1 MFVRLLRKSILRR
14 KSRFAMG
21 VASVLIG
28 AAVVTAL
35 FTVSL
40 GVGDQ
45 VGQEFTKYGADLM
58 LQPQSNTIQIGLP
71 GVSIGSVTEQR
82 YINESDLWMIKTIE
96 HRANVLGFAPF
107 LYQVVTVGDGPN
119 AQQAVLAGTYFN
131 KTIQIPQPASPQ
143 DPSEFSTGIA
153 DISSWWKVTGNWIT
167 NQNDTTSAMVG
178 SNVAQKLNLT
188 VGDSFKVSYA
198 GTQNGTTA
206 TMQNGTAATNVKELK
221 VAGIVESGGAE
232 DNQIF
237 VNLPVAQDLSSRPG
251 KVDTVQVSALCV
263 RCPVADMASEIQGKI
278 PGVQGTTITQLT
290 NAEMSTLDKYQS
302 MMALVTAVALLASTM
317 GIFTT
322 MTANV
327 TERRREI
334 GLMKSIGAENRSI
347 ASLFLA
353 EAALTGLIGGVTGF
367 GVGIV
372 LAQFIGLRVF
382 STTIPLR
389 WEVLAVAIPIA
400 IGVSLLAS
408 ALPVRRATAV
418 EPAIVLR
425 GE

>member
-1 MFVRLLRKSILRR
+1 MFVQLLKKSILRR

-45 VGQEFTKYGADLM
+45 VGQEFTKYGANLI
-58 LQPQSNTIQIGLP
+58 LQPQSNTIEIGLP
-71 GVSIGSVTEQR
+71 GVNMGSVTEQK
-82 YINESDLWMIKTIE
+82 YINESDLWMIKTIQY
-96 HRANVLGFAPF
+96 RANVLGFAPF
-107 LYQVVTVGDGPN
+107 LYQMVTVGDGPN
-119 AQQAVLAGTYFN
+119 AEQAVMAGTYFN
-131 KTIQIPQPASPQ
+131 KTIQIMQPASPQ
-143 DPSEFSTGIA
+143 DPSEFTTGIA
-153 DISSWWKVTGNWIT
+153 DVSSWWKVTGNWIT
-167 NQNDTTSAMVG
+167 DQNDTTSAMVG

-198 GTQNGTTA
+198 GA
-206 TMQNGTAATNVKELK
+206 QNGTAATNVKELK
-221 VAGIVESGGAE
+221 VAGIMESGGAE

-251 KVDTVQVSALCV
+251 KVDTVQLSALCV
-263 RCPVADMASEIQGKI
+263 RCPVEDIASEIQGKL
-278 PGVQGTTITQLT
+278 PGVVGTTIKQLT
-290 NAEMSTLDKYQS
+290 NAEMGMLDKYQS
-302 MMALVTAVALLASTM
+302 MMTLVTAVALLASTM

-322 MTANV
+322 MTASV
-327 TERRREI
+327 AERRQEI
-334 GLMKSIGAENRSI
+334 GLMKSIGAENRRI

-353 EAALTGLIGGVTGF
+353 EATLIGLIGGITGF
-367 GVGIV
+367 GVGLV
-372 LAQFIGLRVF
+372 LAQFIGLSVF
-382 STTIPLR
+382 STTMPVK
-389 WEVLAVAIPIA
+389 WEVLAVVIPIA

-408 ALPVRRATAV
+408 ALPIRRATAV

>member
-1 MFVRLLRKSILRR
+1 MFVQLLRKSILRR

-71 GVSIGSVTEQR
+71 GVSIGSVTEQK

-167 NQNDTTSAMVG
+167 DQNDTTSAMVG

-188 VGDSFKVSYA
+188 VGDSFKVSYVGA
-198 GTQNGTTA
+198 QNGTT
-206 TMQNGTAATNVKELK
+206 ATNVKELK

-347 ASLFLA
+347 AALFLA
-353 EAALTGLIGGVTGF
+353 EATLTGLIGGIGGF

-389 WEVLAVAIPIA
+389 WGVLAVAIPIA

-408 ALPVRRATAV
+408 ALPVRRAMAV

>member
-1 MFVRLLRKSILRR
+1 MFPQLLKKSILRR

-21 VASVLIG
+21 VVSVLIG
-28 AAVVTAL
+28 AAVVTSL
-35 FTVSL
+35 LTVSL
-40 GVGDQ
+40 GVGEQ
-45 VGQEFTKYGADLM
+45 VGQEFAKYGANLI
-58 LQPQSNTIQIGLP
+58 LQPQSNTIAIGLP
-71 GVSIGSVTEQR
+71 GVSMGSVTEQK
-82 YINESDLWMIKTIE
+82 YINESDLWAIKTIP
-96 HRANVLGFAPF
+96 HSANVLGFAPF
-107 LYQVVTVGDGPN
+107 LYQMVNVSNGGT
-119 AQQAVLAGTYFN
+119 AQEAIMAGTYFN
-131 KTIQIPQPASPQ
+131 RTIPIQQSTSPQ
-143 DPSEFSTGIA
+143 DASEFTTGIA

-167 NQNDTTSAMVG
+167 DQNDTTSAMVG
-178 SNVAQKLNLT
+178 SNVAQKLNLSIGDT
-188 VGDSFKVSYA
+188 FRASYVGE
-198 GTQNGTTA
+198 QNRTT
-206 TMQNGTAATNVKELK
+206 TTGSKELK
-221 VAGIVESGGAE
+221 VAGIVESGGSE

-237 VNLPVAQDLSSRPG
+237 VNLPVAQDLSSRPN
-251 KVDTVQVSALCV
+251 KVDTVQVSALCT
-263 RCPVADMASEIQGKI
+263 RCPVEDMASEIQGKI
-278 PGVQGTTITQLT
+278 PGVEGTTIKQLT
-290 NAEMSTLDKYQS
+290 NAEMGTLDKYQS
-302 MMALVTAVALLASTM
+302 MMVLVTAVALLASTM

-353 EAALTGLIGGVTGF
+353 EATLTGLIGGTAGF
-367 GVGIV
+367 GAGLV

-389 WEVLAVAIPIA
+389 WEVLVVTVPIA

-408 ALPVRRATAV
+408 ALPVRRAMAI

>member
-1 MFVRLLRKSILRR
+1 
-14 KSRFAMG
+14 MG

-40 GVGDQ
+40 GISDQ
-45 VGQEFTKYGADLM
+45 IGQEFTKYGADLM

-71 GVSIGSVTEQR
+71 GVNIGSITDQK
-82 YINESDLWMIKTIE
+82 YINESDLWMIKTIP

-107 LYQVVTVGDGPN
+107 LYQVVTVNNGSDT
-119 AQQAVLAGTYFN
+119 QQVVLAGTYFN
-131 KTIQIPQPASPQ
+131 KTIQILQPASPQ
-143 DPSEFSTGIA
+143 DPSTFTTGIA
-153 DISSWWKVTGNWIT
+153 DISPWWNVTGSWIT

-188 VGDSFKVSYA
+188 VGDPFTVSYA
-198 GTQNGTTA
+198 AAQNGSTPTQNA
-206 TMQNGTAATNVKELK
+206 TSATNVKQLN
-221 VAGIVESGGAE
+221 VIGIVETGGAE

-263 RCPVADMASEIQGKI
+263 HCPVQDMASEIEGKI
-278 PGVQGTTITQLT
+278 PGIQGTTITQLT
-290 NAEMSTLDKYQS
+290 SAEMSTLDKYQS
-302 MMALVTAVALLASTM
+302 MMTFVTAVALLASMM

-327 TERRREI
+327 VERRREI

-347 ASLFLA
+347 ASLFLT
-353 EAALTGLIGGVTGF
+353 EAALTGCIGGVGGF
-367 GVGIV
+367 VAGII

-382 STTIPLR
+382 STTISVR

-400 IGVSLLAS
+400 VGVSLLAS
-408 ALPVRRATAV
+408 ALPVRRAMGV

>member
-71 GVSIGSVTEQR
+71 GVSIGSVTEQK
-82 YINESDLWMIKTIE
+82 YITESDLWMIKTIE

-167 NQNDTTSAMVG
+167 DQNDTTSAMVG

-188 VGDSFKVSYA
+188 VGDSFKVSYVGA
-198 GTQNGTTA
+198 
-206 TMQNGTAATNVKELK
+206 QNGTAATNVKELK
-221 VAGIVESGGAE
+221 VVGIVESGGAE

-278 PGVQGTTITQLT
+278 PGIQGTTITQLT

-347 ASLFLA
+347 AALFLA
-353 EAALTGLIGGVTGF
+353 EATLTGLIGGIGGF

>member
-1 MFVRLLRKSILRR
+1 MFVQLLRKSILRR

-58 LQPQSNTIQIGLP
+58 LQPQSNTIQVGLP
-71 GVSIGSVTEQR
+71 GVSIGSVTEQK

-107 LYQVVTVGDGPN
+107 LYQVVTVGEGPN

-167 NQNDTTSAMVG
+167 DQNDTTSAMVG

-198 GTQNGTTA
+198 GAQNATT
-206 TMQNGTAATNVKELK
+206 ATNVKELK

-347 ASLFLA
+347 AALFLA
-353 EAALTGLIGGVTGF
+353 EATLTGLIGGIGGF
-367 GVGIV
+367 GAGIV

>member
-1 MFVRLLRKSILRR
+1 MFVQLLRKSILRR
-14 KSRFAMG
+14 KSRFVMG

-35 FTVSL
+35 LTVSL

-45 VGQEFTKYGADLM
+45 VGQEFSKYGADLM
-58 LQPQSNTIQIGLP
+58 LQPQSNTIQVGLP
-71 GVSIGSVTEQR
+71 GVTIGSVTEQK

-96 HRANVLGFAPF
+96 HNANVLGFAPF

-167 NQNDTTSAMVG
+167 DQNDTTSAMIG
-178 SNVAQKLNLT
+178 TSVAQKLNLT
-188 VGDSFKVSYA
+188 VGDAFNVSYT

-206 TMQNGTAATNVKELK
+206 TNVKELK
-221 VAGIVESGGAE
+221 VVGIVETGGAE

-251 KVDTVQVSALCV
+251 KVDTVQVSALCI

-290 NAEMSTLDKYQS
+290 NAEMGTLDKYQS
-302 MMALVTAVALLASTM
+302 MMGLVTAVALLASTM

-327 TERRREI
+327 ADRRGEI

-353 EAALTGLIGGVTGF
+353 EAAITGLIGGVAGF
-367 GVGIV
+367 GVGVV

-382 STTIPLR
+382 STTIAPN
-389 WEVLAVAIPIA
+389 WGVLAVAIPIA

-408 ALPVRRATAV
+408 AIPVRRATAV
-418 EPAIVLR
+418 EPAVVLR

>member
-1 MFVRLLRKSILRR
+1 MFTQLLRKSIQRR

-35 FTVSL
+35 LTVSL

-45 VGQEFTKYGADLM
+45 VGQEFTKYGANLI
-58 LQPQSNTIQIGLP
+58 LQPQSNTIEIGLP
-71 GVSIGSVTEQR
+71 GVNMGSVTEQK
-82 YINESDLWMIKTIE
+82 YINESDLWMIKTIQY
-96 HRANVLGFAPF
+96 RANVLGFAPF
-107 LYQVVTVGDGPN
+107 LYQMVTVGDGPN
-119 AQQAVLAGTYFN
+119 AEQAVMAGTYFN
-131 KTIQIPQPASPQ
+131 KTIQIMQPASPQ
-143 DPSEFSTGIA
+143 DPSEFTTGIA
-153 DISSWWKVTGNWIT
+153 DVSSWWKVTGNWIT
-167 NQNDTTSAMVG
+167 DQNDTTSAMVG

-198 GTQNGTTA
+198 GA
-206 TMQNGTAATNVKELK
+206 QNGTAATNVKELK
-221 VAGIVESGGAE
+221 VAGIMESGGAE

-251 KVDTVQVSALCV
+251 KVDTVQLSALCV
-263 RCPVADMASEIQGKI
+263 RCPVEDIASEIQGKL
-278 PGVQGTTITQLT
+278 PGVVGTTIKQLT
-290 NAEMSTLDKYQS
+290 NAEMGMLDKYQS
-302 MMALVTAVALLASTM
+302 MMTLVTAVALLASTM

-322 MTANV
+322 MTASV
-327 TERRREI
+327 AERRQEI
-334 GLMKSIGAENRSI
+334 GLMKSIGAENRRI

-353 EAALTGLIGGVTGF
+353 EATLIGFIGGITGF

-372 LAQFIGLRVF
+372 LAQFIGLSVF
-382 STTIPLR
+382 STTMPVK
-389 WEVLAVAIPIA
+389 WEVLAVVIPIA

-408 ALPVRRATAV
+408 ALPIRRATAV

>member
-1 MFVRLLRKSILRR
+1 MFAELLKKSILRR

-45 VGQEFTKYGADLM
+45 VAQEFAKYGANLI
-58 LQPQSNTIQIGLP
+58 LQPQSNTIEVGLP
-71 GVSIGSVTEQR
+71 GVTVGSVTEQK
-82 YINESDLWMIKTIE
+82 YINESDLWMIKTIQY
-96 HRANVLGFAPF
+96 RANVLGFAPF
-107 LYQVVTVGDGPN
+107 LYQTVTVGDGPN
-119 AQQAVLAGTYFN
+119 AQKAVLAGTYFN
-131 KTIQIPQPASPQ
+131 KTIQILHPASPQ
-143 DPSEFSTGIA
+143 DPSEFTTGVE

-167 NQNDTTSAMVG
+167 DPNDTTSDMLG

-188 VGDSFKVSYA
+188 VGDSFNVSYA
-198 GTQNGTTA
+198 GQ
-206 TMQNGTAATNVKELK
+206 QNGTAVTNAKALK

-237 VNLPVAQDLSSRPG
+237 VNLPVAQDLSARPG
-251 KVDTVQVSALCV
+251 KVDTVQVSALCI
-263 RCPVADMASEIQGKI
+263 RCPVDDIAAGIQAKI
-278 PGVQGTTITQLT
+278 PGIQGTTIKQLT
-290 NAEMSTLDKYQS
+290 NAEMGTLDKYQS
-302 MMALVTAVALLASTM
+302 MMALVTAVGLLASTM

-327 TERRREI
+327 SERRREI
-334 GLMKSIGAENRSI
+334 GLMKSIGAENRKI

-353 EAALTGLIGGVTGF
+353 EAAITGVVGGFLGYGL
-367 GVGIV
+367 GVV
-372 LAQFIGLRVF
+372 LALFIGLSVF
-382 STTIPLR
+382 STAIPLS
-389 WEVLAVAIPIA
+389 WEVLAVVIPIA

-408 ALPVRRATAV
+408 AVPVRRATAI

>member
-1 MFVRLLRKSILRR
+1 
-14 KSRFAMG
+14 MG
-21 VASVLIG
+21 IASVLIG

-35 FTVSL
+35 LTVSL

-45 VGQEFTKYGADLM
+45 VGQEFTKYGANLI
-58 LQPQSNTIQIGLP
+58 LQPQSNTIEIGLP
-71 GVSIGSVTEQR
+71 GINMGSVTEQK
-82 YINESDLWMIKTIE
+82 YINESDLWMIKTIQY
-96 HRANVLGFAPF
+96 RANVLGFAPF
-107 LYQVVTVGDGPN
+107 LYQMVTVGDGPS
-119 AQQAVLAGTYFN
+119 AQEAVMAGTYFN
-131 KTIQIPQPASPQ
+131 KTIQIIQPVSPQ
-143 DPSEFSTGIA
+143 DPSEFTTGIA
-153 DISSWWKVTGNWIT
+153 DVSSWWKVTGNWIT
-167 NQNDTTSAMVG
+167 DQNDTTSAMVG

-198 GTQNGTTA
+198 GAQNSSA
-206 TMQNGTAATNVKELK
+206 STNVKELK

-237 VNLPVAQDLSSRPG
+237 ANLSVAQDLSSRPG
-251 KVDTVQVSALCV
+251 KVDTVQLSALCV
-263 RCPVADMASEIQGKI
+263 RCPVEDIASEIQGKL
-278 PGVQGTTITQLT
+278 PGVAGTTIKQLT
-290 NAEMSTLDKYQS
+290 TAEMGMLEKYQS
-302 MMALVTAVALLASTM
+302 MMAFVTAVALLASTM

-322 MTANV
+322 MTASV
-327 TERRREI
+327 AERRKEI

-353 EAALTGLIGGVTGF
+353 EATLIGLIGGITGY

-372 LAQFIGLRVF
+372 LAQFIGLSVF
-382 STTIPLR
+382 STTIPLK
-389 WEVLAVAIPIA
+389 WEVLAVVIPIA

>member
-1 MFVRLLRKSILRR
+1 MFVQLLRKSILRR

-35 FTVSL
+35 LTVSL

-45 VGQEFTKYGADLM
+45 VGQEFTKYGANLI
-58 LQPQSNTIQIGLP
+58 LQPQSNTIEIGLP
-71 GVSIGSVTEQR
+71 GINMGSVTEQK
-82 YINESDLWMIKTIE
+82 YINESDLWMIKTIQY
-96 HRANVLGFAPF
+96 RANVLGFAPF
-107 LYQVVTVGDGPN
+107 LYQMVTVGDGPS
-119 AQQAVLAGTYFN
+119 AQEVVMAGTYFN
-131 KTIQIPQPASPQ
+131 KTIQIIQPVSPQ
-143 DPSEFSTGIA
+143 DPSEFTTGIA
-153 DISSWWKVTGNWIT
+153 DVSSWWKVTGNWIT
-167 NQNDTTSAMVG
+167 DQNDTTSAMVG

-198 GTQNGTTA
+198 GAQNYSA
-206 TMQNGTAATNVKELK
+206 SSNVKELK

-237 VNLPVAQDLSSRPG
+237 ANLPVAQDLSSRPG
-251 KVDTVQVSALCV
+251 KVDTVQLSALCV
-263 RCPVADMASEIQGKI
+263 RCPVEDIASEIQGKL
-278 PGVQGTTITQLT
+278 PGVAGTTIKQLT
-290 NAEMSTLDKYQS
+290 NAEMGMLEKYQS
-302 MMALVTAVALLASTM
+302 MMAFVTAVALLASTM

-322 MTANV
+322 MTASV
-327 TERRREI
+327 AERRKEI

-353 EAALTGLIGGVTGF
+353 EATLIGLIGGITGY

-372 LAQFIGLRVF
+372 LAQFIGLSVF
-382 STTIPLR
+382 STTIPLK
-389 WEVLAVAIPIA
+389 WEVLAVVIPIA

>member
-1 MFVRLLRKSILRR
+1 MFVQLLRKSILRR

-35 FTVSL
+35 LTVSL

-45 VGQEFTKYGADLM
+45 VGQEFSKYGADLM
-58 LQPQSNTIQIGLP
+58 LQPQSNTIQVGLP
-71 GVSIGSVTEQR
+71 GVTIGSVTEQK
-82 YINESDLWMIKTIE
+82 YINESDLWMIKTID

-143 DPSEFSTGIA
+143 HPSEFSTGIQ

-167 NQNDTTSAMVG
+167 DQNDTTSAMIG
-178 SNVAQKLNLT
+178 SSVAQKLNLT
-188 VGDSFKVSYA
+188 VGDAFNVSYT

-206 TMQNGTAATNVKELK
+206 TNVKELK
-221 VAGIVESGGAE
+221 VVGIVETGGAE

-237 VNLPVAQDLSSRPG
+237 ANLPVAQDLSSRPD
-251 KVDTVQVSALCV
+251 KVDTVQVSALCI

-290 NAEMSTLDKYQS
+290 NAEMGTLDKYQS
-302 MMALVTAVALLASTM
+302 MMGLVTAVALLASTM

-327 TERRREI
+327 ADRRGEI

-353 EAALTGLIGGVTGF
+353 EAAITGLIGGVAGF
-367 GVGIV
+367 GVGVV
-372 LAQFIGLRVF
+372 LAQFIGLSVF
-382 STTIPLR
+382 STTIPPN

-418 EPAIVLR
+418 EPAVVLR

>member
-71 GVSIGSVTEQR
+71 GVSIGSVTEQK

-131 KTIQIPQPASPQ
+131 KTIQILQPASPQ
-143 DPSEFSTGIA
+143 DPSEFTTGIA
-153 DISSWWKVTGNWIT
+153 DISSWWQVTGNWIT
-167 NQNDTTSAMVG
+167 DQNNTTSAMVG

-198 GTQNGTTA
+198 GAQNGTS
-206 TMQNGTAATNVKELK
+206 ATNVKELT

-251 KVDTVQVSALCV
+251 KVDMVQVSALCV
-263 RCPVADMASEIQGKI
+263 RCPVEDMASEIQGKI

-347 ASLFLA
+347 AALFLA
-353 EAALTGLIGGVTGF
+353 EATLTGLIGGIGGF

-408 ALPVRRATAV
+408 ALPVRRAMAV

>member
-71 GVSIGSVTEQR
+71 GVSIGSVTEQK

-167 NQNDTTSAMVG
+167 DQNDTTSAMVG

-188 VGDSFKVSYA
+188 VGDSFKVSYVGA
-198 GTQNGTTA
+198 
-206 TMQNGTAATNVKELK
+206 QNGTAATTVKELK

-347 ASLFLA
+347 AALFLA
-353 EAALTGLIGGVTGF
+353 EATLTGLIGGIGGF

>member
-1 MFVRLLRKSILRR
+1 
-14 KSRFAMG
+14 MG
-21 VASVLIG
+21 IASVLIG

-35 FTVSL
+35 LTVSL

-45 VGQEFTKYGADLM
+45 VGQEFTKYGANLI
-58 LQPQSNTIQIGLP
+58 LQPQSNTIEIGLP
-71 GVSIGSVTEQR
+71 GINMGSVTEQK
-82 YINESDLWMIKTIE
+82 YINESDLWMIKTIQY
-96 HRANVLGFAPF
+96 RANVLGFAPF
-107 LYQVVTVGDGPN
+107 LYQMVTVGDGPS
-119 AQQAVLAGTYFN
+119 AQEAVMAGTYFN
-131 KTIQIPQPASPQ
+131 KTIQIIQPVSPQ
-143 DPSEFSTGIA
+143 DPSEFTTGIA
-153 DISSWWKVTGNWIT
+153 DVSSWWKVTGNWIT
-167 NQNDTTSAMVG
+167 DQNDTTSAMVG

-198 GTQNGTTA
+198 GGQNNSA
-206 TMQNGTAATNVKELK
+206 STNVKELK

-237 VNLPVAQDLSSRPG
+237 ANLPVAQDLSSRPG
-251 KVDTVQVSALCV
+251 KVDTVQLSALCV
-263 RCPVADMASEIQGKI
+263 RCPVEDIASEIQGKL
-278 PGVQGTTITQLT
+278 PGVAGTTIKQLT
-290 NAEMSTLDKYQS
+290 TAEMGMLEKYQS
-302 MMALVTAVALLASTM
+302 MMAFVTAVALLASTM

-322 MTANV
+322 MTASV
-327 TERRREI
+327 AERRKEI

-353 EAALTGLIGGVTGF
+353 EATLIGLIGGITGY

-372 LAQFIGLRVF
+372 LAQFIGLSVF
-382 STTIPLR
+382 STTIPLK
-389 WEVLAVAIPIA
+389 WEVLAVVIPIA

>member
-1 MFVRLLRKSILRR
+1 MFVQLLRKSILRR

-71 GVSIGSVTEQR
+71 GVSIGSVTEQK

-167 NQNDTTSAMVG
+167 DQNDTTSAMVG

-188 VGDSFKVSYA
+188 VGDSFKVSYVGA
-198 GTQNGTTA
+198 QNGTT
-206 TMQNGTAATNVKELK
+206 ATNVKELK

-347 ASLFLA
+347 AALFLA
-353 EAALTGLIGGVTGF
+353 EATLTGLIGGIGGF

-408 ALPVRRATAV
+408 ALPVRRAMAV

>member
-1 MFVRLLRKSILRR
+1 MFVQLLRKSILRR

-35 FTVSL
+35 LTVSL

-45 VGQEFTKYGADLM
+45 VGQEFTKYGANLI
-58 LQPQSNTIQIGLP
+58 LQPQSNTIEIGLP
-71 GVSIGSVTEQR
+71 GVKMGSVTEQK
-82 YINESDLWMIKTIE
+82 YINESDLWMIKTIQY
-96 HRANVLGFAPF
+96 RANVLGFAPF
-107 LYQVVTVGDGPN
+107 LYQMVTVGDGPN
-119 AQQAVLAGTYFN
+119 AQEAVMAGTYFN
-131 KTIQIPQPASPQ
+131 KTIQIIQPASPQ
-143 DPSEFSTGIA
+143 DPSEFTTGIA
-153 DISSWWKVTGNWIT
+153 DVSAWWKVTGNWIT
-167 NQNDTTSAMVG
+167 DQNDTTSAMVG

-188 VGDSFKVSYA
+188 LGDSFKVSYA
-198 GTQNGTTA
+198 GAQNS
-206 TMQNGTAATNVKELK
+206 TAATNVKELK

-237 VNLPVAQDLSSRPG
+237 ANLPVAQDLSSRPG
-251 KVDTVQVSALCV
+251 KVDTVQLSALCV
-263 RCPVADMASEIQGKI
+263 RCPVEDIASEIQGKF
-278 PGVQGTTITQLT
+278 PGVVGTTIKQLT
-290 NAEMSTLDKYQS
+290 NAEMGMLDKYQS

-322 MTANV
+322 MTASV
-327 TERRREI
+327 AERRQEI

-353 EAALTGLIGGVTGF
+353 EATLIGLIGGITGF

-372 LAQFIGLRVF
+372 LAQFIGLSVF
-382 STTIPLR
+382 STTMPVK
-389 WEVLAVAIPIA
+389 WEVLAVVIPIA

>member
-1 MFVRLLRKSILRR
+1 MFVQLLKKSILRR

-35 FTVSL
+35 LTVSL
-40 GVGDQ
+40 GVGEQ
-45 VGQEFTKYGADLM
+45 VGQEFTKYGANLI
-58 LQPQSNTIQIGLP
+58 LQPQSNTIEIGLP
-71 GVSIGSVTEQR
+71 GVSMGSVTEQK
-82 YINESDLWMIKTIE
+82 YINESDLWMIKTIQY
-96 HRANVLGFAPF
+96 RANVLGFAPF
-107 LYQVVTVGDGPN
+107 LYQMVTVGDGPN
-119 AQQAVLAGTYFN
+119 AQEAVLAGTYFN
-131 KTIQIPQPASPQ
+131 KTIQIPQPASSQ
-143 DPSEFSTGIA
+143 DPSVFSTGIA

-167 NQNDTTSAMVG
+167 DQNDTTSAMVG

-198 GTQNGTTA
+198 GA
-206 TMQNGTAATNVKELK
+206 QNGTAATNVKELK

-251 KVDTVQVSALCV
+251 KVDTVQLSALCV
-263 RCPVADMASEIQGKI
+263 RCPVEDIASEIQGKI
-278 PGVQGTTITQLT
+278 PGVEGTTIKQLT
-290 NAEMSTLDKYQS
+290 NAEMGMLDKYQN

-327 TERRREI
+327 AERRREI

-353 EAALTGLIGGVTGF
+353 EAALTGFVGGIAGF

-372 LAQFIGLRVF
+372 LAQFIGLSVF

>member
-1 MFVRLLRKSILRR
+1 
-14 KSRFAMG
+14 MG
-21 VASVLIG
+21 IASVLIG

-35 FTVSL
+35 LTVSL

-45 VGQEFTKYGADLM
+45 VGQEFTKYGANLI
-58 LQPQSNTIQIGLP
+58 LQPQSNTIEIGLP
-71 GVSIGSVTEQR
+71 GINMGSVTEQK
-82 YINESDLWMIKTIE
+82 YINESDLWMIKTIQY
-96 HRANVLGFAPF
+96 RANVLGFAPF
-107 LYQVVTVGDGPN
+107 LYQMVTVGDGPS
-119 AQQAVLAGTYFN
+119 AQEAVMAGTYFN
-131 KTIQIPQPASPQ
+131 KTIQIIQPVSPQ
-143 DPSEFSTGIA
+143 DPSEFTTGIA
-153 DISSWWKVTGNWIT
+153 DVSSWWKVTGNWIT
-167 NQNDTTSAMVG
+167 DQNDTTSAMVG

-198 GTQNGTTA
+198 GGQNNSA
-206 TMQNGTAATNVKELK
+206 STNVKELK

-237 VNLPVAQDLSSRPG
+237 ANLPVAQDLSSRPG
-251 KVDTVQVSALCV
+251 KVDTVQLSALCV
-263 RCPVADMASEIQGKI
+263 RCPVEDIASEIQGKL
-278 PGVQGTTITQLT
+278 PGVVGTTIKQLT
-290 NAEMSTLDKYQS
+290 NAEMGMLEKYQS
-302 MMALVTAVALLASTM
+302 MMAFVTAVALLASTM

-322 MTANV
+322 MTASV
-327 TERRREI
+327 AERRKEI

-353 EAALTGLIGGVTGF
+353 EATLIGLIGGITGY

-372 LAQFIGLRVF
+372 LAQFIGLSVF
-382 STTIPLR
+382 STTIPLK
-389 WEVLAVAIPIA
+389 WEVLAVVIPIA

>member
-1 MFVRLLRKSILRR
+1 
-14 KSRFAMG
+14 
-21 VASVLIG
+21 
-28 AAVVTAL
+28 
-35 FTVSL
+35 
-40 GVGDQ
+40 
-45 VGQEFTKYGADLM
+45 
-58 LQPQSNTIQIGLP
+58 
-71 GVSIGSVTEQR
+71 
-82 YINESDLWMIKTIE
+82 
-96 HRANVLGFAPF
+96 
-107 LYQVVTVGDGPN
+107 
-119 AQQAVLAGTYFN
+119 
-131 KTIQIPQPASPQ
+131 
-143 DPSEFSTGIA
+143 
-153 DISSWWKVTGNWIT
+153 
-167 NQNDTTSAMVG
+167 MVG

-188 VGDSFKVSYA
+188 VGDSFKVSYVGA
-198 GTQNGTTA
+198 QNGTT
-206 TMQNGTAATNVKELK
+206 ATNVKELK

-347 ASLFLA
+347 AALFLA
-353 EAALTGLIGGVTGF
+353 EATLTGLIGGIGGF

-408 ALPVRRATAV
+408 ALPVRRAMAV

>member
-1 MFVRLLRKSILRR
+1 MFVQLLRKSILRR

-35 FTVSL
+35 LTVSL

-45 VGQEFTKYGADLM
+45 VGQEFSKYGADLM
-58 LQPQSNTIQIGLP
+58 LQPQSNTIQVGLP
-71 GVSIGSVTEQR
+71 GVTIGSVTEQK
-82 YINESDLWMIKTIE
+82 YINESDLWMIKTIP

-107 LYQVVTVGDGPN
+107 LYQVVTVGNGSN

-131 KTIQIPQPASPQ
+131 KTVQILQPASPQ
-143 DPSEFSTGIA
+143 DPTVFSTGIE

-167 NQNDTTSAMVG
+167 DQNDTTSAMIG
-178 SNVAQKLNLT
+178 TNVAQKLNLT
-188 VGDSFKVSYA
+188 VGDAFNVSYT

-206 TMQNGTAATNVKELK
+206 TNVKELK
-221 VAGIVESGGAE
+221 VVGIVETGGAE

-237 VNLPVAQDLSSRPG
+237 VNLPVAQDLSSRPS
-251 KVDTVQVSALCV
+251 KVDTVQVSALCT
-263 RCPVADMASEIQGKI
+263 RCPVADMASEIQGTI

-290 NAEMSTLDKYQS
+290 NAETGTLNKYQS
-302 MMALVTAVALLASTM
+302 MMGLVTAVALLASTM

-327 TERRREI
+327 ADRRREI

-353 EAALTGLIGGVTGF
+353 EAAITGLLGGVAGF
-367 GVGIV
+367 GVGVV
-372 LAQFIGLRVF
+372 LAQFIGLSVF
-382 STTIPLR
+382 STTIAPS

-408 ALPVRRATAV
+408 AIPVRRATAV
-418 EPAIVLR
+418 EPAVVLR

>member
-71 GVSIGSVTEQR
+71 GVSIGSVTEQK

-167 NQNDTTSAMVG
+167 DQNDTTSAMVG

-198 GTQNGTTA
+198 GA
-206 TMQNGTAATNVKELK
+206 QNGTAATNVKELK
-221 VAGIVESGGAE
+221 VVGIVESGGAE

-278 PGVQGTTITQLT
+278 PGIQGTTITQLT

-347 ASLFLA
+347 AALFLA
-353 EAALTGLIGGVTGF
+353 EATLTGLIGGIGGF
-367 GVGIV
+367 GIGIV

>member
-1 MFVRLLRKSILRR
+1 
-14 KSRFAMG
+14 MG

-71 GVSIGSVTEQR
+71 GVSIGSVTEQK

-131 KTIQIPQPASPQ
+131 KTTQIPQPASPQ

-153 DISSWWKVTGNWIT
+153 DVSSWWKVTGNWIT
-167 NQNDTTSAMVG
+167 DQNDTTSAMVG

-237 VNLPVAQDLSSRPG
+237 VNLQVAQDLSSRPG

-353 EAALTGLIGGVTGF
+353 EAALTGLIGGIGGF

>member
-1 MFVRLLRKSILRR
+1 MFVQLLRKSILRR

-35 FTVSL
+35 LTVSL

-45 VGQEFTKYGADLM
+45 VGQEFTKYGANLI
-58 LQPQSNTIQIGLP
+58 LQPQSNTIEIGLP
-71 GVSIGSVTEQR
+71 GINMGSVTEQK
-82 YINESDLWMIKTIE
+82 YINESDLWMIKTIQY
-96 HRANVLGFAPF
+96 RANVLGFAPF
-107 LYQVVTVGDGPN
+107 LYQMVTVGDGPS
-119 AQQAVLAGTYFN
+119 AQEVVMAGTYFN
-131 KTIQIPQPASPQ
+131 KTIQIIQPASPQ
-143 DPSEFSTGIA
+143 DPSEFTTGIA
-153 DISSWWKVTGNWIT
+153 DVSSWWKVTGNWIT
-167 NQNDTTSAMVG
+167 DQNDTTSAMVG

-198 GTQNGTTA
+198 GAQNNSA
-206 TMQNGTAATNVKELK
+206 SSNVKELK

-237 VNLPVAQDLSSRPG
+237 ANLPVAQDLSSRPG
-251 KVDTVQVSALCV
+251 KVDTVQLSALCV
-263 RCPVADMASEIQGKI
+263 RCPVEDIASEIQGKL
-278 PGVQGTTITQLT
+278 PGVAGTTIKQLT
-290 NAEMSTLDKYQS
+290 NAEMGMLEKYQS
-302 MMALVTAVALLASTM
+302 MMAFVTAVALLASTM

-322 MTANV
+322 MTASV
-327 TERRREI
+327 AERRKEI

-353 EAALTGLIGGVTGF
+353 EATLIGLIGGITGY

-372 LAQFIGLRVF
+372 LAQFIGLSVF
-382 STTIPLR
+382 STTIPLK
-389 WEVLAVAIPIA
+389 WEVLAVVIPIA

>member
-1 MFVRLLRKSILRR
+1 MFAQLLRESILRR

-40 GVGDQ
+40 GIGDQ
-45 VGQEFTKYGADLM
+45 IGQEFTKYGADLM

-71 GVSIGSVTEQR
+71 GVNIGSVTEQK
-82 YINESDLWMIKTIE
+82 YINESDLWMIKTIP

-107 LYQVVTVGDGPN
+107 LYQVVTVNNGSDT
-119 AQQAVLAGTYFN
+119 QQVVLAGTYFN
-131 KTIQIPQPASPQ
+131 KTIQILQPASPQ
-143 DPSEFSTGIA
+143 DPSTFTTGIA
-153 DISSWWKVTGNWIT
+153 DISSWWNVKGSWIT

-188 VGDSFKVSYA
+188 VGDSFTVSYA
-198 GTQNGTTA
+198 GAQNASTPTQNVTS
-206 TMQNGTAATNVKELK
+206 ATNVKQLK
-221 VAGIVESGGAE
+221 VIGIVETGGAE

-237 VNLPVAQDLSSRPG
+237 VNLSVAQDLSSRPG

-263 RCPVADMASEIQGKI
+263 HCPVQDMASEIQGKI
-278 PGVQGTTITQLT
+278 PGIQATTITQLT
-290 NAEMSTLDKYQS
+290 SAEMNTLDTYQS
-302 MMALVTAVALLASTM
+302 MMAFVTAVALLASMM

-327 TERRREI
+327 VERRREI
-334 GLMKSIGAENRSI
+334 GLMKSIGAQNRSI
-347 ASLFLA
+347 ASLFLT
-353 EAALTGLIGGVTGF
+353 EAAMTGWIGGVGGF
-367 GVGIV
+367 VVGII

-382 STTIPLR
+382 STTISMR
-389 WEVLAVAIPIA
+389 WGVLAVAIPIA
-400 IGVSLLAS
+400 VGVSLLAS
-408 ALPVRRATAV
+408 ALPVRRAMGV

>member
-382 STTIPLR
+382 STTIPLS
-389 WEVLAVAIPIA
+389 WEVLAVTIPIA
-400 IGVSLLAS
+400 IGVSLFAS

>member
-1 MFVRLLRKSILRR
+1 
-14 KSRFAMG
+14 MG

-45 VGQEFTKYGADLM
+45 VGQEFAKYGANLM

-71 GVSIGSVTEQR
+71 GVSIGSVTEQK
-82 YINESDLWMIKTIE
+82 YMNESDLWMIKTIE

-119 AQQAVLAGTYFN
+119 AQQAILAGTYFN

-143 DPSEFSTGIA
+143 DHSEFSTGIA

-167 NQNDTTSAMVG
+167 DQNDTTSAMVG

-188 VGDSFKVSYA
+188 VGDSFRVSYA
-198 GTQNGTTA
+198 GA
-206 TMQNGTAATNVKELK
+206 QNGTAATNAKELK
-221 VAGIVESGGAE
+221 VAGVVESGGPE

-251 KVDTVQVSALCV
+251 KVDAVQVSALCV

-302 MMALVTAVALLASTM
+302 MMVLVTAVALLASTM

-327 TERRREI
+327 AERRREI
-334 GLMKSIGAENRSI
+334 GLMKSIGAENRTI
-347 ASLFLA
+347 AALFLA
-353 EAALTGLIGGVTGF
+353 EATLTGLIGGIAGF

-372 LAQFIGLRVF
+372 LAQFIGLSVF

-389 WEVLAVAIPIA
+389 WEVLAVAIPVA

>member
-1 MFVRLLRKSILRR
+1 MFVQLLRKSILRR

-35 FTVSL
+35 LTVSL

-45 VGQEFTKYGADLM
+45 VGQEFSKYGADLM
-58 LQPQSNTIQIGLP
+58 LQPQSNTIQVGLP
-71 GVSIGSVTEQR
+71 GVTIGSVTEQK

-119 AQQAVLAGTYFN
+119 AQQAVLAGTYFQ
-131 KTIQIPQPASPQ
+131 KTIHIPQPASPQ

-167 NQNDTTSAMVG
+167 DQNDTTSAMIG
-178 SNVAQKLNLT
+178 TSVAQKLNLS
-188 VGDSFKVSYA
+188 VGDAFNVSYT

-206 TMQNGTAATNVKELK
+206 TNVKELK
-221 VAGIVESGGAE
+221 VVGIVETGGSE

-251 KVDTVQVSALCV
+251 KVDTVQVSALCTS
-263 RCPVADMASEIQGKI
+263 CPVADMASEIQGKI

-290 NAEMSTLDKYQS
+290 NAEMGTLDKYQS
-302 MMALVTAVALLASTM
+302 MMGLVTAVALLASTM

-327 TERRREI
+327 ADRRGEI

-353 EAALTGLIGGVTGF
+353 EAAITGLIGGVAGF
-367 GVGIV
+367 GVGVV
-372 LAQFIGLRVF
+372 LAQFIGLSVF
-382 STTIPLR
+382 STTIPPN
-389 WEVLAVAIPIA
+389 WQVLAVALPIA

-418 EPAIVLR
+418 EPAVVLR

>member
-1 MFVRLLRKSILRR
+1 
-14 KSRFAMG
+14 MG

-35 FTVSL
+35 LTVSL

-153 DISSWWKVTGNWIT
+153 DISWWWKVTGNWIT

-198 GTQNGTTA
+198 GAQNGTTA
-206 TMQNGTAATNVKELK
+206 TIQNGTAATNVKELK

-382 STTIPLR
+382 STTIPLS
-389 WEVLAVAIPIA
+389 WEVLAVTIPIA
-400 IGVSLLAS
+400 IGVSLFAS

>member
-1 MFVRLLRKSILRR
+1 MFVQLLRKSILRR

-71 GVSIGSVTEQR
+71 GVSIGSVTEQK

-167 NQNDTTSAMVG
+167 DQNDTTSAMVG

-198 GTQNGTTA
+198 GA
-206 TMQNGTAATNVKELK
+206 QNGTAATNVKELK

-278 PGVQGTTITQLT
+278 PGIQGTTITQLT

-347 ASLFLA
+347 AALFLA
-353 EAALTGLIGGVTGF
+353 EATLTGLIGGIGGF

>member
-1 MFVRLLRKSILRR
+1 
-14 KSRFAMG
+14 MG
-21 VASVLIG
+21 IASVLIG

-35 FTVSL
+35 LTVSL

-45 VGQEFTKYGADLM
+45 VGQEFTKYGANLI
-58 LQPQSNTIQIGLP
+58 LQPQSNTIEIGLP
-71 GVSIGSVTEQR
+71 GINMGSVTEQK
-82 YINESDLWMIKTIE
+82 YINESDLWMIKTIQY
-96 HRANVLGFAPF
+96 RANVLGFAPF
-107 LYQVVTVGDGPN
+107 LYQMVTVGDGPS
-119 AQQAVLAGTYFN
+119 AQEAVMAGTYFN
-131 KTIQIPQPASPQ
+131 KTIQIIQPVSPQ
-143 DPSEFSTGIA
+143 DPSEFTTGIA
-153 DISSWWKVTGNWIT
+153 DVSSWWKVTGNWIT
-167 NQNDTTSAMVG
+167 DQNDTTSAMVG

-198 GTQNGTTA
+198 GGQNNSA
-206 TMQNGTAATNVKELK
+206 STNVKELK

-237 VNLPVAQDLSSRPG
+237 ANLSVAQDLSSRPG
-251 KVDTVQVSALCV
+251 KVDTVQLSALCV
-263 RCPVADMASEIQGKI
+263 RCPVEDIASEIQGKL
-278 PGVQGTTITQLT
+278 PGVVGTTIKQLT
-290 NAEMSTLDKYQS
+290 NAEMGMLEKYQS
-302 MMALVTAVALLASTM
+302 MMAFVTAVALLASTM

-322 MTANV
+322 MTASV
-327 TERRREI
+327 AERRKEI

-353 EAALTGLIGGVTGF
+353 EATLIGLIGGITGY

-372 LAQFIGLRVF
+372 LAQFIGLSVF
-382 STTIPLR
+382 STTIPLK
-389 WEVLAVAIPIA
+389 WEVLAVVIPIA

>member
-1 MFVRLLRKSILRR
+1 MFVQLLRKSILRR

-35 FTVSL
+35 LTVSL

-45 VGQEFTKYGADLM
+45 VGQEFTKYGANLI
-58 LQPQSNTIQIGLP
+58 LQPQSNTIEIGLP
-71 GVSIGSVTEQR
+71 GINMGSVTEQK
-82 YINESDLWMIKTIE
+82 YINESDLWMIKTIQY
-96 HRANVLGFAPF
+96 RANVLGFAPF
-107 LYQVVTVGDGPN
+107 LYQMVTVGDGPS
-119 AQQAVLAGTYFN
+119 AQEVVMAGTYFN
-131 KTIQIPQPASPQ
+131 KTIQIIQPVSPQ
-143 DPSEFSTGIA
+143 DPSEFTTGIA
-153 DISSWWKVTGNWIT
+153 DVSSWWKVTGNWIT
-167 NQNDTTSAMVG
+167 DQNDTTSAMVG

-198 GTQNGTTA
+198 GAQNNSA
-206 TMQNGTAATNVKELK
+206 SSNVKELK

-237 VNLPVAQDLSSRPG
+237 ANLPVAQDLSSRPG
-251 KVDTVQVSALCV
+251 KVDTVQLSALCV
-263 RCPVADMASEIQGKI
+263 RCPVEDIASEIQGKL
-278 PGVQGTTITQLT
+278 PGVAGTTIKQLT
-290 NAEMSTLDKYQS
+290 NAEMGMLEKYQS
-302 MMALVTAVALLASTM
+302 MMAFVTAVALLASAM

-322 MTANV
+322 MTASV
-327 TERRREI
+327 AERRKEI

-353 EAALTGLIGGVTGF
+353 EATLIGLIGGITGY

-372 LAQFIGLRVF
+372 LAQFIGLSVF
-382 STTIPLR
+382 STTIPLK
-389 WEVLAVAIPIA
+389 WEVLAVVIPIA

>member
-1 MFVRLLRKSILRR
+1 MFVQLLKKSILRR

-45 VGQEFTKYGADLM
+45 VGQEFTKYGANLI
-58 LQPQSNTIQIGLP
+58 LQPQSNTIEIGLP
-71 GVSIGSVTEQR
+71 GVNMGSVTEQK
-82 YINESDLWMIKTIE
+82 YINESDLWMIKTIQY
-96 HRANVLGFAPF
+96 RANVLGFAPF
-107 LYQVVTVGDGPN
+107 LYQMVTVGDGPN
-119 AQQAVLAGTYFN
+119 AEQAVMAGTYFN
-131 KTIQIPQPASPQ
+131 KTIQIMQPASPQ
-143 DPSEFSTGIA
+143 DPSEFTTGIA
-153 DISSWWKVTGNWIT
+153 DVSSWWKVTGNWIT
-167 NQNDTTSAMVG
+167 DQNDTTSAMVG

-198 GTQNGTTA
+198 GA
-206 TMQNGTAATNVKELK
+206 QNGTAATNVKELK
-221 VAGIVESGGAE
+221 VAGIMESGGAE

-251 KVDTVQVSALCV
+251 KVDTVQLSALCV
-263 RCPVADMASEIQGKI
+263 RCPVEDMASEIQGKL
-278 PGVQGTTITQLT
+278 PGVVGTTIKQLT
-290 NAEMSTLDKYQS
+290 NAEMGMLDKYQS
-302 MMALVTAVALLASTM
+302 MMTLVTAVALLASTM

-322 MTANV
+322 MTASV
-327 TERRREI
+327 AERRQEI

-353 EAALTGLIGGVTGF
+353 EATLIGFIGGITGF

-372 LAQFIGLRVF
+372 LAQFIGLSVF
-382 STTIPLR
+382 STTMPVK
-389 WEVLAVAIPIA
+389 WEVLAVVIPIA

-408 ALPVRRATAV
+408 ALPIRRATAV

>member
-1 MFVRLLRKSILRR
+1 MFVQLLKKSILRR

-45 VGQEFTKYGADLM
+45 VGQEFTKYGANLI
-58 LQPQSNTIQIGLP
+58 LQPQSNTIEIGLP
-71 GVSIGSVTEQR
+71 GVNMGSVTEQK
-82 YINESDLWMIKTIE
+82 YINESDLWMIKTIQY
-96 HRANVLGFAPF
+96 RANVLGFAPF
-107 LYQVVTVGDGPN
+107 LYQMVTVGDGPN
-119 AQQAVLAGTYFN
+119 AQEVVMVGTYFN
-131 KTIQIPQPASPQ
+131 KTIQILQPASSQ
-143 DPSEFSTGIA
+143 DASEITTGIA
-153 DISSWWKVTGNWIT
+153 DISPWWKVTGNWIT
-167 NQNDTTSAMVG
+167 DQNDTTSAMVG

-188 VGDSFKVSYA
+188 LGDSFKVSYA
-198 GTQNGTTA
+198 GAQNSTT
-206 TMQNGTAATNVKELK
+206 ATNVKELK

-237 VNLPVAQDLSSRPG
+237 ANLPVAQDLSSRPG
-251 KVDTVQVSALCV
+251 KVDTVQLSALCV
-263 RCPVADMASEIQGKI
+263 RCPVEDIASEIQGKL
-278 PGVQGTTITQLT
+278 PGVVGTTIKQLT
-290 NAEMSTLDKYQS
+290 NAEMGMLDKYQS
-302 MMALVTAVALLASTM
+302 MMTLVTAVALLASTM

-322 MTANV
+322 MTASV
-327 TERRREI
+327 AERRQEI
-334 GLMKSIGAENRSI
+334 GLMKSIGAENRRI

-353 EAALTGLIGGVTGF
+353 EATLIGFIGGITGF

-372 LAQFIGLRVF
+372 LAQFIGLSVF
-382 STTIPLR
+382 STTMPVK
-389 WEVLAVAIPIA
+389 WEVLAVVIPIA

-408 ALPVRRATAV
+408 ALPIRRATAV